1 MTGDVGVQGRFQL
14 GALLPSQLGWALTQN
29 PTAPCDP
36 SIVFEMEKGWKQAGS
51 CWKRLSSANRAIPAA
66 TPPVALQAV
75 TFSSPEQ
82 TLLQPELRFFHVPPP
97 LLPPPHPQ
105 APTPPLTQVRVV
117 AGKEL
122 PEFLQAGFLPHRHGG
137 STRSVLVGDSGDE
150 RNDGPEGEGL
160 LLLKGGPHAGLLCG
174 EQRPR

>member
-1 MTGDVGVQGRFQL
+1 MLPARGFAPLTAGL
-14 GALLPSQLGWALTQN
+14 GSHG
-29 PTAPCDP
+29 DP
-36 SIVFEMEKGWKQAGS
+36 SIICETEKGWKQAGS
-51 CWKRLSSANRAIPAA
+51 WWKRLSSANRAIPAA

-82 TLLQPELRFFHVPPP
+82 TLLQPELCFFHVPPP

-122 PEFLQAGFLPHRHGG
+122 PELLQAGFLPHRHGG